1 MIELLYPVADRA
13 LSISTPVQREFKMNE
28 KTGYH
33 ARMYALKVEGDR
45 HDKSPYTWIFERYA
59 NNWGRAHRHDP
70 NEVVLSAPEF
80 IKFSWKADVP
90 SHIEV
95 SFADGNKYPRNP
107 QACELDYVY
116 TCDGITTAS
125 MCNFMINTKYAWK
138 VVSDDGTEESE
149 TRYLTIL
156 DEYPRTLYVQGT
168 ANVRDI
174 GGSVTYDGRRLRQ
187 GYIYRGGE
195 LESEVDLQYRISKRG
210 QRTLHDV
217 LKIKS
222 EMDLRAD
229 AVGKHT
235 QTNIGDDVCFGVFPT
250 VAYDGFFEE
259 PLYSE
264 RNGYAK
270 KVFEFLADEKN
281 YPIYMHCTA
290 GADRTGTIAYLIE
303 ILCGV
308 KMEYMILDYN
318 ITALSIMDIRYQEKR
333 LFFCNSLFNEAELQ
347 LDDEAFS
354 KLASERVEDFLVNK
368 CGVRRE
374 SIENLRKIML
384 E

>member
-1 MIELLYPVADRA
+1 MIELLYPVADRK

-33 ARMYALKVEGDR
+33 AKIYASKIAEDR
-45 HDKSPYTWIFERYA
+45 HDNSPYNWIFERYA
-59 NNWGRAHRHDP
+59 NNWGRAQRSDP

-80 IKFSWKADVP
+80 IKFSWKADVS

-95 SFADGNKYPRNP
+95 SFADGNKYPREP
-107 QACELDYVY
+107 EACETDYVY
-116 TCDGITTAS
+116 TCDGITTAC

-138 VVSDDGTEESE
+138 VVSDDGSEESE
-149 TRYLTIL
+149 TRFFTTL

-168 ANVRDI
+168 ANVRDL
-174 GGSVTYDGRRLRQ
+174 GGAVTYDGRRLRQ
-187 GYIYRGGE
+187 GRIYRGAE
-195 LESEVDLQYRISKRG
+195 LESEVDLQYLISKRG

-217 LKIKS
+217 LKIRS

-229 AVGKHT
+229 AKGIRT
-235 QTNIGDDVCFGVFPT
+235 QTNIGDDVIFDIFPT
-250 VAYDGFFEE
+250 AGYDSFFEE
-259 PLYSE
+259 PLYIE
-264 RNGYAK
+264 REGNAR
-270 KVFEFLADEKN
+270 KVFEFLADESH

-308 KMEYMILDYN
+308 KMEYMMLDYN
-318 ITALSIMDIRYQEKR
+318 ITALSIMDIRYRDKR
-333 LFFCNSLFNEAELQ
+333 LFFCDPLFNEEELQ
-347 LDDEAFS
+347 LEDETFS
-354 KLASERVEDFLVNK
+354 KLASQRVEDFLVNK
-368 CGVRRE
+368 CGVKRE
-374 SIENLRKIML
+374 SIEKLRRIML